1 MYRQAFLEIER
12 VLCEVTG
19 EEDAVLGDGGDHADF
34 ASTIAF
40 RRAKTE
46 RRPPAEIAREIGARC
61 AEELEGTG
69 IEVAVAGAYINFS
82 LTADRL
88 AEAVREAVRP
98 GYGTLPRRG
107 ERVVLEHTSA
117 NPNGP
122 LHVGHIRNTVIGDTL
137 ARAMVRAGYPV
148 EVHYYLNDMGRQ
160 IAIVTW
166 GLENGPLPPEEGE
179 KKDHHIARVY
189 AAANRL
195 LAENPGEKAEID
207 RRMQQVEAGDKAM
220 IRRFRQAV
228 EECTAGIRETLARL
242 NASHDRFVWESDF
255 VRIGDVTRVYD
266 RVKQLPECREDGT
279 LAIDLR
285 GAGIEKEYI
294 LRRSDGTSVYSTRDL
309 AYHIWKAAHFDRVI
323 DVLGA
328 DHKLIGAQLQATL
341 ALINEQPPEIVF
353 FEFVSL
359 PEGAMSTRA
368 GTFVAADDLID
379 QVTGKA
385 EEEVARRRPDLPVA
399 DQQAIARSVAVAAIR
414 FDIVRVSPEKS
425 TVFDWTEALDFERQ
439 SGPYLQYAHARTCGI
454 LDKAGEWTEVFS
466 LETEEEIA
474 LARMIARFPRVVAR
488 VADELRPHLLAAYAR
503 DLADQFSAFYHRQP
517 VLKSPGDVR
526 NRRLTLVAAVQNT
539 LAEALETLGID
550 ALRSM

>member
-1 MYRQAFLEIER
+1 MYREAFFEIER
-12 VLCEVTG
+12 MLREVTG
-19 EEDAVLGDGGDHADF
+19 EEDPSLGDGGEHADF
-34 ASTIAF
+34 ASTLAF
-40 RRAKTE
+40 RLARKE
-46 RRPPAEIAREIGARC
+46 RRPPVEIAREIGDRC
-61 AEELEGTG
+61 AAGLAGTG
-69 IEVAVAGAYINFS
+69 IDVSVAGAYINFS
-82 LTADRL
+82 LTPARL
-88 AEAVREAVRP
+88 AEAVRAAVRP
-98 GYGTLPRRG
+98 GYGTLPRRD

-166 GLENGPLPPEEGE
+166 GLEHCPVPPEDGE
-179 KKDHHIARVY
+179 KPDHHIARVY

-195 LAENPGEKAEID
+195 LAEKPGEKAEID
-207 RRMQQVEAGDKAM
+207 RRMQQVEAGDPAM

-228 EECTAGIRETLARL
+228 DECTGGIRETLARL
-242 NASHDRFVWESDF
+242 NAAHDRFVWESDF
-255 VRIGDVTRVYD
+255 VRIGDVNRVYD

-279 LAIDLR
+279 LSIDLR

-309 AYHIWKAAHFDRVI
+309 AYHIWKAANFDRVI

-341 ALINEQPPEIVF
+341 ELINEQPPEIVF

-385 EEEVARRRPDLPVA
+385 VEEVARRRPDLPAA
-399 DQQAIARSVAVAAIR
+399 DQEAIARSVAVAAIR

-466 LETEEEIA
+466 LETDEEIA
-474 LARMIARFPRVVAR
+474 LARMIARFPLVVAR

-503 DLADQFSAFYHRQP
+503 DLADEFSAFYHRQP